1 MDAAKLDE
9 MNSIKSS
16 LEDIQHSQEA
26 LVQKVAQLEV
36 NLINNPDKEV
46 EEALT
51 EIFSN
56 ASENN
61 DLVKDL
67 IDKFDMRL
75 EEANKEFKPAP
86 VEDEAKDS

>member
-9 MNSIKSS
+9 MNSIRSS

-67 IDKFDMRL
+67 VDKFDMRL
-75 EEANKEFKPAP
+75 EEANKEFKPDP